1 MNTWELAILRT
12 VAEAG
17 GELDLQGIYLGVRG
31 FIRLSAEHLRLT
43 AWSGRP
49 AYHHQV
55 RSHISNL
62 CQANQLRSVARARY
76 MITSAGR
83 SRVSHTSVVRPTLL
97 YIW

>member
-12 VAEAG
+12 IAEAG
-17 GELDLQGIYLGVRG
+17 GELDLQGIYRGVGG
-31 FIRLSAEHLRLT
+31 FIRLSGEHLQLT

-62 CQANQLRSVARARY
+62 CQVTQLRSVARARY
-76 MITSAGR
+76 VITSAGR
-83 SRVSHTSVVRPTLL
+83 SRISHTS
-97 YIW
+97 